1 MLNSLKLKWK
11 IQLSLTGLALL
22 PLLVLLVL
30 MGSFTSDIIRSDMEI
45 MSLKTVNF
53 VEQSITLT
61 KKRITNEIGLIGS
74 SADLINAV
82 YYASLTGDHQMLADQ
97 TAAILRQFD
106 FDLIEVRDKNGALLF
121 RRLGEKLDF
130 PATTKADHPLL
141 ATSING
147 KAATMLTRYD
157 DRFALAGATPIRLQN
172 QTVGHLVAAVLIDNR
187 FATTIEETG
196 GALAAFHDGKRI
208 IAASTDELRQINL
221 KQLNDRGAVTWT
233 IGGIPHGLY
242 TAPLDQSGLNL
253 LLAIDRSEEVTTH
266 QKMHNLFFTVGAIVA
281 LIAVVLGAFLSRS
294 IVHPLQAVV
303 DSLQEI
309 AEGEGNLTRELPVTG
324 NDEVGLLAASFNRFV
339 FRLRDMVSRTGK
351 VAFDLVA
358 ASEKIHAASD
368 KVNEGAAT
376 QSESL
381 EQAHAALVD
390 IDDSTGQ
397 IAESISSLVSAVEE
411 SSSATLELGA
421 TIEEIAGQME
431 KLFETVESVSS
442 SISQMS
448 VSSQQVA
455 ENIDIL
461 NSSTEVTASSII
473 ELDASI
479 KEIEENA
486 EQTGKLAEAAAR
498 DAEQGK
504 RTVQATIAGI
514 DAIKQTVD
522 DASAAIQE
530 LGKQSQAIGRI
541 LTVIDDIAD
550 QTSLLALNAA
560 IIAAQAGE
568 HGRGFAV
575 VADEIR
581 ELAERTAVST
591 NEIGQI
597 ITTLQDGTRE
607 AVRTMEAGAA
617 RVAEEVRR
625 SEEAG
630 RALEQIR
637 GSTLKANEQVRTIVR
652 ATQEQSRGSRQIT
665 DSINQVASMLG
676 QIAGAVKQQNEGIRQ
691 LARAA
696 EAMKEIANQGK
707 LGTAEQAKGSR
718 QITASM
724 EQIREMIERI
734 DGATR
739 AQTERSRQVVEA
751 VARIRQ
757 IAEDNALR
765 TRELDQVVDD
775 LTTHVNTLEDEVG
788 AFKV

>member
-22 PLLVLLVL
+22 PLLVLLFLV
-30 MGSFTSDIIRSDMEI
+30 GGFTSDVIRRDMDV

-53 VEQSITLT
+53 VEQSIALT
-61 KKRITNEIGLIGS
+61 QKRIRDEIGLISG

-82 YYASLTGDHQMLADQ
+82 YYASLTGDKQMLADQ
-97 TAAILRQFD
+97 TAAIQRRFD
-106 FDLIEVRDKNGALLF
+106 FDLLEVRDKDGKMLF
-121 RRLGEKLDF
+121 RRLGGGLNF
-130 PATTKADHPLL
+130 PATAPVDHPLL
-141 ATSING
+141 ASSLKG
-147 KAATMLTRYD
+147 KPVTRLTRYD
-157 DRFALAGATPIRLQN
+157 DRYALVGATPIRLQN
-172 QTVGHLVAAVLIDNR
+172 QTVGHLVAAVLIDDA
-187 FATTIEETG
+187 FASTIEETG
-196 GALAAFHDGKRI
+196 GALTAFYDDNGI
-208 IAASTDELRQINL
+208 IASSTDALRQLDL
-221 KQLNDRGAVTWT
+221 KQLNSQQMATLT
-233 IGGIPHGLY
+233 IGDVPHGLY
-242 TAPLDQSGLNL
+242 SAPLDRSGLHL
-253 LLAIDRSEEVTTH
+253 LLAIDRSAELTARK
-266 QKMHNLFFTVGAIVA
+266 KMHNLFLTVGAIVA
-281 LIAVVLGAFLSRS
+281 LAAIILGALLSRS

-303 DSLQEI
+303 GSLREI
-309 AEGEGNLTRELPVTG
+309 AEGEGDLTRKLPVAG

-339 FRLRDMVSRTGK
+339 SRLRDMVSRTGK
-351 VAFDLVA
+351 VAFELVT
-358 ASEKIHAASD
+358 ASEKIHTAAG
-368 KVNEGAAT
+368 KVNEGAAV

-381 EQAHAALVD
+381 EQAHSALVD

-421 TIEEIAGQME
+421 TIEQIAGQME
-431 KLFETVESVSS
+431 KLFETVDSVSS

-479 KEIEENA
+479 KEIEETA
-486 EQTGKLAEAAAR
+486 EQTGKLAEAAAH

-504 RTVQATIAGI
+504 RTVEATIAGI

-522 DASAAIQE
+522 DAGAAIQE
-530 LGKQSQAIGRI
+530 LGNQSQAIGRI

-591 NEIGQI
+591 SEIGQI
-597 ITTLQDGTRE
+597 IATLQDGTRE
-607 AVRTMEAGAA
+607 AVRAMEAGAA

-637 GSTLKANEQVRTIVR
+637 SSTLKANEQVRTIVR

-665 DSINQVASMLG
+665 DSINQITSMLG
-676 QIAGAVKQQNEGIRQ
+676 QIAGAIKQQNDGIRQ

-734 DGATR
+734 DGAAK
-739 AQTERSRQVVEA
+739 AQAERSRQVVEA

-775 LTTHVNTLEDEVG
+775 LTAHVNTLETEVG